1 MTAEEETIVRRVR
14 LELEKLYGNR
24 LRKVILYGSRARGDA
39 HEDSDYDFLA
49 VLDSLGDRPTE
60 VAQLD
65 DLAYDLMVE
74 TGDLVSIDPI
84 TEPDL
89 ARRTLFMHGVRADGL
104 IV

>member
-39 HEDSDYDFLA
+39 HEESDYDFLA

-65 DLAYDLMVE
+65 DR
-74 TGDLVSIDPI
+74 GFQGRIDCLYAP
-84 TEPDL
+84 TVG
-89 ARRTLFMHGVRADGL
+89 RCMG
-104 IV
+104 